1 LFIEGNIKLKITIMK
16 TKNILKYL
24 MVAATVGA
32 VFTACKKDRI
42 EEDRTLNEYSSPNS
56 YLDSKKQEEQEFL
69 ITADSGGPIVGNQ
82 FTTIWGGRQCLMFPN
97 GDTVA
102 LPYTVKLVE
111 LYTPKDMIYYQ
122 VPTISFDTIL
132 ETDGEIRVR
141 AFKDGTE
148 LVLVPGCS
156 WAIKM
161 PNTAPKNYMH
171 TFYGFQPQ
179 TPSSFNWTDNPTF
192 LGVTTSFNPIFT
204 TASDGYLNS
213 IVKLGWVN
221 CGITR
226 GSSTNHH
233 LSFASTTDN
242 LTNVAIFVYF
252 PATKTVMQVFGSAS
266 GSIPDGSSVKI
277 VAIAVDGSG
286 TLFSFNQN
294 LTMTSSTAV
303 EVTMAA
309 TTDANLTALLN
320 GL

>member
-1 LFIEGNIKLKITIMK
+1 MK
-16 TKNILKYL
+16 TKNSLKYL
-24 MVAATVGA
+24 IVAATVGIT
-32 VFTACKKDRI
+32 FTACKKDRI
-42 EEDRTLNEYSSPNS
+42 EEDRSLNEYSSPNS
-56 YLDSKKQEEQEFL
+56 YLDSKKQEEQEFI

-97 GDTVA
+97 GDTVG
-102 LPYTVKLVE
+102 LPYTIKLVE

-122 VPTISFDTIL
+122 MPTVASDTIL

-148 LVLVPGCS
+148 LMLVPGCS

-161 PNTAPKNYMH
+161 PNSAPKNYMH
-171 TFYGFQPQ
+171 TFYGFP
-179 TPSSFNWTDNPTF
+179 TSNYVNWTDNPAS

-204 TASDGYLNS
+204 TSSDGYLNS

-226 GSSTNHH
+226 GGSTNHH

-252 PATKTVMQVFGSAS
+252 PATKTVMQVFGSLS

>member
-1 LFIEGNIKLKITIMK
+1 MK
-16 TKNILKYL
+16 TKKIMKYFIT
-24 MVAATVGA
+24 AAAIGM

-42 EEDRTLNEYSSPNS
+42 DEVQSLNEYNSPND
-56 YLDSKKQEEQEFL
+56 YLDSKKQDEQEFI

-97 GDTVA
+97 GDSVA

-122 VPTISFDTIL
+122 MPTVASDTIL

-161 PNTAPKNYMH
+161 PNSAPENYMRA
-171 TFYGFQPQ
+171 FYGFPVS
-179 TPSSFNWTDNPTF
+179 TYVNWTDNPAS

-204 TASDGYLNS
+204 TATDGYLNS

-226 GSSTNHH
+226 GSANNHTMT
-233 LSFASTTDN
+233 FASTTDN
-242 LTNVAIFVYF
+242 LTNVAIFIYF
-252 PATKTVMQVFGSAS
+252 PATKTVMQVYNAVS
-266 GSIPDGSSVKI
+266 GSIPNGSAVKI
-277 VAIAVDGSG
+277 VAIAVDANG

-294 LTMTSSTAV
+294 LTMTSSTQAQ
-303 EVTMAA
+303 VTMAA
-309 TTDANLTALLN
+309 TTDAALTALLD

>member
-1 LFIEGNIKLKITIMK
+1 MK
-16 TKNILKYL
+16 TKKIMKYFIT
-24 MVAATVGA
+24 AAAIGMI
-32 VFTACKKDRI
+32 FTACKKDRI
-42 EEDRTLNEYSSPNS
+42 DEVQSLNEYNSPND
-56 YLDSKKQEEQEFL
+56 YLDSKKQDEQEFI

-97 GDTVA
+97 GDSVA

-122 VPTISFDTIL
+122 MPTVASDTIL

-161 PNTAPKNYMH
+161 PNSAPENYMRA
-171 TFYGFQPQ
+171 FYGFPVS
-179 TPSSFNWTDNPTF
+179 TYVNWTDNPAS
-192 LGVTTSFNPIFT
+192 LGVTTGFNPVFT
-204 TASDGYLNS
+204 TATDGYLNS

-226 GSSTNHH
+226 GSGNNHTMT
-233 LSFASTTDN
+233 FASTTDN
-242 LTNVAIFVYF
+242 LTNVAIFIYF
-252 PATKTVMQVFGSAS
+252 PATKTVMQVYNTVS
-266 GSIPDGSSVKI
+266 GSIPNGSAVKI
-277 VAIAVDGSG
+277 VAIAVDANG

-294 LTMTSSTAV
+294 LTMTSSTQAQ
-303 EVTMAA
+303 VTMAA
-309 TTDANLTALLN
+309 TTDAALTALLD

>member
-1 LFIEGNIKLKITIMK
+1 
-16 TKNILKYL
+16 
-24 MVAATVGA
+24 MVAAIVGTI
-32 VFTACKKDRI
+32 FTACKKDRI
-42 EEDRTLNEYSSPNS
+42 EENRTLNEYSSPNS

-97 GDTVA
+97 GDTVG

-122 VPTISFDTIL
+122 MPTVASDTIL

-148 LVLVPGCS
+148 LMLVPGCS

-161 PNTAPKNYMH
+161 PNSAPKNYMH
-171 TFYGFQPQ
+171 TFYGFPI
-179 TPSSFNWTDNPTF
+179 SNYVNWTDNPAS

-204 TASDGYLNS
+204 TTTDGYLNS

-252 PATKTVMQVFGSAS
+252 PATKTVMQVFGSLS

>member
-1 LFIEGNIKLKITIMK
+1 MK
-16 TKNILKYL
+16 TKNLLKYL
-24 MVAATVGA
+24 MVAATVSTI
-32 VFTACKKDRI
+32 FTACKKDRI
-42 EEDRTLNEYSSPNS
+42 EEDRTLNDYSSPNS

-97 GDTVA
+97 GDTVG
-102 LPYTVKLVE
+102 LPYTIKLVE

-122 VPTISFDTIL
+122 MPTVASDTIL

-148 LVLVPGCS
+148 LMLVPDCS

-161 PNTAPKNYMH
+161 PNSAPKNYMRA
-171 TFYGFQPQ
+171 FYGFP
-179 TPSSFNWTDNPTF
+179 TSNYVNWTDNPAS

-204 TASDGYLNS
+204 TTSDGYLNS

-226 GSSTNHH
+226 GSGNNHH

-252 PATKTVMQVFGSAS
+252 PATKTVMQVFGSLS